1 MRVPSPSWART
12 RATVEGRRALTRWAG
27 EDAHG
32 RPLEPLGAIM
42 NFSYSKL
49 KVFGGRSN
57 LALAERVAR
66 HLGDSLG
73 KITLSNFPDGE
84 ISVRIE
90 EDVRGRDIYLLQS
103 TCPPVNENLM
113 ELLVMLDSFKRAS
126 AARITAVLPYYG
138 YARQDRKDVGRV
150 PITAKLVAD
159 LLTVAGAHR
168 VLALDLHAAQI
179 QGFFDIPVDH
189 LFASPVIVE
198 YIRSLNIPLR
208 DLVVLSPD
216 EGSIKKALMY
226 QKKLGGAIAIVDK
239 RRTSPTET
247 KQANL
252 IGASLDG
259 KVAVIFDDMIST
271 AGSVVG
277 AAHVAKHNGAREVY
291 ACATHAVLCGPAIER
306 LRDAPIRQVVVTD
319 SIPVPPNKQLPNLVV
334 LSIAPLLA
342 DAIKRIHLNE
352 SVSKLFE

>member
-1 MRVPSPSWART
+1 LPAK
-12 RATVEGRRALTRWAG
+12 
-27 EDAHG
+27 DAEFM
-32 RPLEPLGAIM
+32 LL
-42 NFSYSKL
+42 NKL
-49 KVFGGRSN
+49 KVFSGRAN
-57 LALAERVAR
+57 RPLAEKIATS
-66 HLGDSLG
+66 LGDSLG
-73 KITLSNFPDGE
+73 KITLHDFPDGE

-90 EDVRGRDIYLLQS
+90 EDVRGRDIYLVQP
-103 TCPPVNENLM
+103 TCPPVNDNLM

-189 LFASPVIVE
+189 LYAGPVINEFV
-198 YIRSLNIPLR
+198 RSLGIQPHE
-208 DLVVLSPD
+208 LVVLSPD
-216 EGSIKKALMY
+216 EGSIKKALMH

-239 RRTSPTET
+239 RRSSATET

-252 IGASLDG
+252 IGSSLEG

-277 AAHVAKHNGAREVY
+277 AANVAKRFGAREIY
-291 ACATHAVLCGPAIER
+291 ACATHGVLCGPAIER
-306 LRDAPIRQVVVTD
+306 LRDAPIRQLVVTD
-319 SIPVPPNKQLPNLVV
+319 SIPLLPEKQLPKITV
-334 LSIAPLLA
+334 LSVAQLLA

>member
-1 MRVPSPSWART
+1 VSM
-12 RATVEGRRALTRWAG
+12 L
-27 EDAHG
+27 
-32 RPLEPLGAIM
+32 L
-42 NFSYSKL
+42 NKL
-49 KVFGGRSN
+49 KVFSGRAN
-57 LALAERVAR
+57 MPLAEKIAR
-66 HLGDSLG
+66 ALGDTLG
-73 KITLSNFPDGE
+73 KITLHNFPDGE

-90 EDVRGRDIYLLQS
+90 EDVRGRDIYLVQP

-179 QGFFDIPVDH
+179 QGFFNIPVDH
-189 LFASPVIVE
+189 LHAGPVINE
-198 YIRSLNIPLR
+198 YVRDLAIPHNE
-208 DLVVLSPD
+208 LVVLSPD
-216 EGSIKKALMY
+216 EGSIKKALLH

-239 RRTSPTET
+239 RRSSATET

-252 IGASLDG
+252 IGSSLDG

-277 AAHVAKHNGAREVY
+277 AANVARRCGAREVY

-306 LRDAPIRQVVVTD
+306 LRDAPIRQLVVTD
-319 SIPVPPNKQLPNLVV
+319 SIPLPPEKQLPKIMV
-334 LSIAPLLA
+334 LSVAQLLA